1 MKTDENIPIWGAS
14 SEQTVESGETKF
26 PIRLCVKSSTDFL
39 PPGGHRKSVKSGY
52 FGLLLLFTYQK
63 ADDQKASTFFKK
75 YYLAHRIKKKL

>member
-39 PPGGHRKSVKSGY
+39 PPGGHRKSVKSGC
-52 FGLLLLFTYQK
+52 FGSFV
-63 ADDQKASTFFKK
+63 TFHVSESRRPKSEHIFQEV
-75 YYLAHRIKKKL
+75 LPSA